1 MKILIAILLGGLA
14 AGAGDILYAIIH
26 YNLVYQTPPER
37 ILQSVAAGLL
47 GTEDARAGGWNTAAI
62 GLGAHFVLTTIMAAA
77 FVLAS
82 LPVPLLL
89 RLWWIAGPVYGI
101 GLMFVMNY
109 LVVPMSRVGGPGKLP
124 EGQFLYGAIFA
135 HAILVGLA
143 IALVARVVLDNG
155 AKPPVAA
162 A

>member
-1 MKILIAILLGGLA
+1 MKALTAILLGGIL

-62 GLGAHFVLTTIMAAA
+62 GLAAHFALATIMAAF
-77 FVLAS
+77 FVLVS
-82 LPVPLLL
+82 LAVPLL
-89 RLWWIAGPVYGI
+89 RRWWWIAGPVYGL

-109 LVVPMSRVGGPGKLP
+109 IVVPMSRVGGPGALP

-135 HAILVGLA
+135 HTILVGLA
-143 IALVARVVLDNG
+143 IALIARIILG
-155 AKPPVAA
+155 GREAKPQ
-162 A
+162 